1 MSLIEAC
8 SKLAAYLVCVGLA
21 LEFSH
26 RLYWQLNKQVSSL
39 EISTFSRSV
48 LSTAVACIPLGAAV
62 TITAGFVRYVDKRS
76 ISTLGLSYNGDSLTG
91 VAYGAAIAL
100 GCVTVVFLAGVLM
113 GFIEVR
119 RSKMAEDCMSC
130 LPMFLGGLIDF
141 FTAAVFEEI
150 IFRGYVFFLLYEA
163 AGAQVAIV
171 VSSVVFAVAHMVKH
185 PSTPIL
191 YALNAFIFGALV
203 AICRHFT
210 GTLWLPIG
218 LHFGWNVVSGPIFGL
233 PYSGKPYDRGVV
245 VSDVSGPQWLTG
257 GRYSLDAGV
266 LGTLALM
273 IAAVGLIAV
282 TPMR

>member
-39 EISTFSRSV
+39 DIGAFWRMF
-48 LSTAVACIPLGAAV
+48 LSTTVACIPLGAAV
-62 TITAGFVRYVDKRS
+62 SITLAFIRFVDKRS
-76 ISTLGLSYNGDSLTG
+76 LSTLGLSYNGDSLTK
-91 VAYGAAIAL
+91 VAYGAGIAL

-113 GFIEVR
+113 GLIEVR
-119 RSKMAEDCMSC
+119 RSRMSEDCMSC
-130 LPMFLGGLIDF
+130 LPLFLGGLIDF
-141 FTAAVFEEI
+141 FTASVFEEI

-163 AGAQVAIV
+163 AGAEVAIV
-171 VSSVVFAVAHMVKH
+171 VSSIVFAVAHIVKH
-185 PSTPIL
+185 PSTPVL
-191 YALNAFIFGALV
+191 YALNAFFFGSLAAV
-203 AICRHFT
+203 CRHFT

-233 PYSGKPYDRGVV
+233 PYSGKSYDRGVV
-245 VSDVSGPQWLTG
+245 VSDVSGPSWLTG

-273 IAAVGLIAV
+273 IAAVGLIAI
-282 TPMR
+282 TPMK